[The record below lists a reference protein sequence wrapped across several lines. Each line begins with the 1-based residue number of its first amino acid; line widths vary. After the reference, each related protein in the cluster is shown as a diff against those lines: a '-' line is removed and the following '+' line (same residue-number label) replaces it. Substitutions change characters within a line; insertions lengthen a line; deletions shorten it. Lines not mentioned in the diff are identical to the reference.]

1 MFFTMSCQ
9 SVCHYYI
16 KRFSSHI
23 SGYRKKKIRVVYYH
37 ITNSNKLNQSK
48 TFELTSSH
56 SKFNPIFRAIIL
68 HTRITIKKK
77 SHRQL
82 HKTEISF
89 SHHTQTIVGKKE
101 WKKYF

>member
-1 MFFTMSCQ
+1 MFLPCHANI
-9 SVCHYYI
+9 CHYYI
-16 KRFSSHI
+16 KRFSA
-23 SGYRKKKIRVVYYH
+23 RNLQKKVVVYYH

-68 HTRITIKKK
+68 HTRITIKKI
-77 SHRQL
+77 HRQL

-101 WKKYF
+101 

>member
-9 SVCHYYI
+9 SVCHYYM

-68 HTRITIKKK
+68 HTRITIKKRAIVNYIK
-77 SHRQL
+77 QKL
-82 HKTEISF
+82 VFLITHKL
-89 SHHTQTIVGKKE
+89 
-101 WKKYF
+101 